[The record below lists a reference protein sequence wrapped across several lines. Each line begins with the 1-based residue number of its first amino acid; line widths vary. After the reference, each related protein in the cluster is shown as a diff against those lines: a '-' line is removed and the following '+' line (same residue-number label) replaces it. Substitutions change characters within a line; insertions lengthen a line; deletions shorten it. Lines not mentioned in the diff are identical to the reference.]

1 MGRVTEPL
9 PRTPGVE
16 LLDVHRIALTET
28 AAPPLSPDER
38 MAMDRLWEESVLA
51 NPSLFDGPVVACA
64 SLAWEGPHTLAV
76 SWVRTTYRH
85 HVLRRVMG
93 SAAWL
98 PSLFVA
104 VVQPADDGR
113 LLVGRMSPV
122 TVAPGR
128 WQLPGGSMEPPE
140 GDGPLDEAAL
150 RGHAARELAEETGV
164 DTAPE
169 DLSLWLVTRGAA
181 GNVGVLF
188 SAPGRPAS
196 FLRERFASLVAAEE
210 HPEFDRIAFVRSAS
224 ELGGPLV
231 DYLEPVVRR
240 CRRSGQIMHTS

>member
-1 MGRVTEPL
+1 MTQPL

-16 LLDVHRIALTET
+16 LLDVHRLSLVET
-28 AAPPLSPDER
+28 AAPRLSPDER
-38 MAMDRLWEESVLA
+38 AAMNHLWEEAVLA

-64 SLAWEGPHTLAV
+64 SLGWEGPHSLVV
-76 SWVRTTYRH
+76 SWVRTTFRH

-113 LLVGRMSPV
+113 LLVGRMSRV

-128 WQLPGGSMEPPE
+128 WQLPGGSMEPPQ
-140 GDGPLDEAAL
+140 GDEPLDVAAL
-150 RGHAARELAEETGV
+150 GRHAARELVEETGV
-164 DTAPE
+164 DTSPE
-169 DLSLWLVTRGAA
+169 DLSLWLVTRGAT

-188 SAPGRPAS
+188 SAPSRPAS
-196 FLRERFASLVAAEE
+196 FLRARFAALPAAEE
-210 HPEFDRIAFVRSAS
+210 DPEFDRIALVRSPA

-231 DYLEPVVRR
+231 DYLEPIVRR
-240 CRRSGQIMHTS
+240 CQRSGQITHMA